1 MRKAL
6 ILAAVSA
13 FAAGGAIAQDVYVEE
28 AAPIDEPYVDHRA
41 YVAPE
46 ADVDADAP
54 GIAVDGPRVYGWSAE
69 ALRPE
74 NCGTFKYWNG
84 EYCADARYE
93 PPASEE

>member
-1 MRKAL
+1 MRKVLLLATL
-6 ILAAVSA
+6 GALAAG
-13 FAAGGAIAQDVYVEE
+13 AAAAQDVYVEE
-28 AAPIDEPYVDHRA
+28 TYAPEGAPYVDHRA

-46 ADVDADAP
+46 AEAP
-54 GIAVDGPRVYGWSAE
+54 GIAVEGPRVYGWHAE

-93 PPASEE
+93 PPASED